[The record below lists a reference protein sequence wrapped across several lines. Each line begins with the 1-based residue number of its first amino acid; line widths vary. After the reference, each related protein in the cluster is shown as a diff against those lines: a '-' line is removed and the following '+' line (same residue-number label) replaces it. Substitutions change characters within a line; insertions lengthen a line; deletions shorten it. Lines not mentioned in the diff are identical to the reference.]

1 MLLTMLHSKIHRA
14 TVTQADLHYVGS
26 LTIDRDLMDAAGL
39 RPGQEV
45 DVVDVDNGNRLTT
58 YAIEGERGTGILCI
72 NGAAARL
79 ISPGD
84 LVIVIAYAQMTPE
97 EADEFE
103 PPVVFVDR
111 SNHVIE
117 VGHDAGDVPDGYG
130 LKTSAVTHRRHD
142 H

>member
-45 DVVDVDNGNRLTT
+45 DIVDVDNGNRLTT

-103 PPVVFVDR
+103 PQVVFVDR
-111 SNHVIE
+111 SNKVIE

>member
-97 EADEFE
+97 EANEFE
-103 PPVVFVDR
+103 PQVVFVDR
-111 SNHVIE
+111 SNKVIE

>member
-1 MLLTMLHSKIHRA
+1 VLLTMLHSKIHRA

-39 RPGQEV
+39 RAGQEV

-97 EADEFE
+97 EAEEFK
-103 PPVVFVDR
+103 PQVVFVDR
-111 SNHVIE
+111 SNKVIE

>member
-103 PPVVFVDR
+103 PQVVFVDR
-111 SNHVIE
+111 SNKVIE

-130 LKTSAVTHRRHD
+130 LKTPAVTHRRHD

>member
-1 MLLTMLHSKIHRA
+1 MARPY
-14 TVTQADLHYVGS
+14 VTSAGPAVG
-26 LTIDRDLMDAAGL
+26 
-39 RPGQEV
+39 PGP
-45 DVVDVDNGNRLTT
+45 R
-58 YAIEGERGTGILCI
+58 
-72 NGAAARL
+72 
-79 ISPGD
+79 GD

-103 PPVVFVDR
+103 PQVVFVDR
-111 SNHVIE
+111 SNKVIE